1 VVLVAHR
8 LPAKVA
14 GFVVDRTVAKARDRL
29 PLRQGG
35 RCRKGAARLPLESV
49 TGGAHDFLA
58 VLAQLWVLGM
68 MREKGL
74 RLQLS
79 PYHL

>member
-1 VVLVAHR
+1 VIGFLYVKEADAGRATR
-8 LPAKVA
+8 L
-14 GFVVDRTVAKARDRL
+14 T
-29 PLRQGG
+29 
-35 RCRKGAARLPLESV
+35 LESV

-68 MREKGL
+68 RREKGL